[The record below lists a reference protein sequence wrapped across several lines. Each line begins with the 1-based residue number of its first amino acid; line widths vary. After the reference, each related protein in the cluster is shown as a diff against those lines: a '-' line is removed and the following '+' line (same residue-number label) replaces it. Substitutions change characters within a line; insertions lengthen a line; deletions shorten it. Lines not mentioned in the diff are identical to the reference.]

1 MKKNLSMDIIKAL
14 EWRYATKKFDSEAII
29 PEEKITLIKQAF
41 NLTAS
46 SYGLQP
52 VKLLIVSS
60 KLTLNDLVPLSMNQK
75 QVGQASHLCVFC
87 VETKIDEAYIR
98 AFFDRIISI
107 NNTPDEALNP
117 FRTSVINSFKEKS
130 DDDVFKWGAKQ
141 AYLAMGNMLTVCA
154 TQGVDACPME
164 GFDPV
169 EYDRFFKL
177 NEQGLRSVLVMP
189 IGYRAKDD
197 MFGAMKKVRKPLNE
211 SIIEFK

>member
-1 MKKNLSMDIIKAL
+1 MNIIKAL

-29 PEEKITLIKQAF
+29 PQETIDLLKEAF

-52 VKLLIVSS
+52 VKMLMVSNKS
-60 KLTLNDLVPLSMNQK
+60 TLSDLVPLSMNQK

-87 VETKIDEAYIR
+87 VETTIDEAYIR
-98 AFFDRIISI
+98 AFFDRIKSV
-107 NNTPDEALNP
+107 NNTPDEVLDP
-117 FRTSVINSFKEKS
+117 FRSSVISSFEQKS
-130 DDDVFKWGAKQ
+130 EDEIFKWGAKQ

-164 GFDPV
+164 GFNPE

-177 NEQGLRSVLVMP
+177 KEQGLRSVLIMP
-189 IGYRAKDD
+189 IGYRASDD

-211 SIIEFK
+211 SIIEF

>member
-1 MKKNLSMDIIKAL
+1 MKKTIFMNIIEAL

-29 PEEKITLIKQAF
+29 PEKTIDLLKNAF

-52 VKLLIVSS
+52 VKLLMVSNKS
-60 KLTLNDLVPLSMNQK
+60 TLSDLVPLSMNQK

-87 VETKIDEAYIR
+87 VETNIDETYIR
-98 AFFDRIISI
+98 AFFDRIKST
-107 NNTPDEALNP
+107 NHTPDEILNP
-117 FRTSVINSFKEKS
+117 FRSSVISSFKQKS
-130 DDDVFKWGAKQ
+130 DDDIFKWGAKQ

-154 TQGVDACPME
+154 TQEVDACPME
-164 GFDPV
+164 GFDLV

-177 NEQGLRSVLVMP
+177 KEQGLRSVLVMP
-189 IGYRAKDD
+189 IGYRASDD

>member
-1 MKKNLSMDIIKAL
+1 MDIIKAL

-29 PEEKITLIKQAF
+29 PEETIALLKHAF

-52 VKLLIVSS
+52 VKLLLVSNKS
-60 KLTLNDLVPLSMNQK
+60 TLNDLVPLSMNQK

-87 VETKIDEAYIR
+87 VETNIDEAYIR
-98 AFFDRIISI
+98 AFFDRIISV
-107 NNTPDEALNP
+107 NNTPDEVLNP
-117 FRTSVINSFKEKS
+117 FRTSVISSFEQKS
-130 DDDVFKWGAKQ
+130 EDDIFKWGAKQ

-164 GFDPV
+164 GFDPT
-169 EYDRFFKL
+169 EYDRYLKL

-189 IGYRAKDD
+189 IGYRATDD
-197 MFGAMKKVRKPLNE
+197 IFGNYEQSP
-211 SIIEFK
+211 

>member
-1 MKKNLSMDIIKAL
+1 MDIIKAL

-29 PEEKITLIKQAF
+29 PEETIALLKHAF

-52 VKLLIVSS
+52 VKLLLVSNKS
-60 KLTLNDLVPLSMNQK
+60 TLNDLVPLSMNQK

-87 VETKIDEAYIR
+87 VETNIDEAYIR
-98 AFFDRIISI
+98 AFFDRIISV
-107 NNTPDEALNP
+107 NNTPDEVLNP
-117 FRTSVINSFKEKS
+117 FRTSVISSFEQKS
-130 DDDVFKWGAKQ
+130 EDDIFKWGAKQ

-164 GFDPV
+164 GFDPT
-169 EYDRFFKL
+169 EYDRYLKL

-189 IGYRAKDD
+189 IGYRATDD
-197 MFGAMKKVRKPLNE
+197 MFGTMNKVRKPLNE
-211 SIIEFK
+211 SIIELK

>member
-1 MKKNLSMDIIKAL
+1 MDIIQAL
-14 EWRYATKKFDSEAII
+14 EWRYATKKFNSEAII
-29 PEEKITLIKQAF
+29 PEETIALLKQAF

-52 VKLLIVSS
+52 VKMLIVSNRS
-60 KLTLNDLVPLSMNQK
+60 TLNDLVPLSMNQK

-87 VETKIDEAYIR
+87 VETTIDEAYIR
-98 AFFDRIISI
+98 AFFERIKSI
-107 NNTPDEALNP
+107 NNTPDDALDS
-117 FRTSVINSFKEKS
+117 FRTSVISSFKEKL

>member
-1 MKKNLSMDIIKAL
+1 MDIIQAL
-14 EWRYATKKFDSEAII
+14 EWRYATKKFNSEAII
-29 PEEKITLIKQAF
+29 AEETIALLKQAF

-52 VKLLIVSS
+52 VKMLIVSNKS
-60 KLTLNDLVPLSMNQK
+60 TLNDLVPFSMNQK

-87 VETKIDEAYIR
+87 VETTIDEAYIR
-98 AFFDRIISI
+98 AFFERIKSI
-107 NNTPDEALNP
+107 NNTPDDALDS
-117 FRTSVINSFKEKS
+117 FRTSVISSFKQKL

-177 NEQGLRSVLVMP
+177 NEQGLRSVLIMP

-197 MFGAMKKVRKPLNE
+197 MFGAMKKVRKPINE

>member
-1 MKKNLSMDIIKAL
+1 MDIIKAL

-29 PEEKITLIKQAF
+29 PEKTIDLLKNAF

-52 VKLLIVSS
+52 VKLLMVSNKS
-60 KLTLNDLVPLSMNQK
+60 TLSDLVPLSMNQN

-87 VETKIDEAYIR
+87 VETNIDETYIR
-98 AFFDRIISI
+98 AFFDRIKST
-107 NNTPDEALNP
+107 NHTPDEVLNP
-117 FRTSVINSFKEKS
+117 FRSSVISSFKQKS
-130 DDDVFKWGAKQ
+130 DDDIFKWGAKQ

-154 TQGVDACPME
+154 TQEVDACPME

-177 NEQGLRSVLVMP
+177 NEQGLRSVLIMP
-189 IGYRAKDD
+189 IGYRASDD
-197 MFGAMKKVRKPLNE
+197 MFGAMKKVRKPLDQ

>member
-1 MKKNLSMDIIKAL
+1 MDIIKAL

-29 PEEKITLIKQAF
+29 PEETITLLKKAF
-41 NLTAS
+41 SLTAS

-52 VKLLIVSS
+52 VKLLIVSNKS
-60 KLTLNDLVPLSMNQK
+60 TLNDLVPLSMNQK
-75 QVGQASHLCVFC
+75 QLGQASHLCVFC

-117 FRTSVINSFKEKS
+117 FRTSVINSFKAKS

-141 AYLAMGNMLTVCA
+141 AYLAMGNLLTVCA
-154 TQGVDACPME
+154 TQGIDACPME
-164 GFDPV
+164 GFDPL
-169 EYDRFFKL
+169 EYDRYFKL

-197 MFGAMKKVRKPLNE
+197 MFGAMKKVRKPINE